1 MWICVAAGLLADAV
15 DRLVD
20 REHVVVERALEPALL
35 ALGSAEVDDPGST
48 PLRWRISTAL
58 VDGATS

>member
-1 MWICVAAGLLADAV
+1 MWTSRPVSLADAV

-20 REHVVVERALEPALL
+20 GEHVVVERALEAALL
-35 ALGSAEVDDPGST
+35 VLGRAEVDDPRVDAV
-48 PLRWRISTAL
+48 PWRIATAL